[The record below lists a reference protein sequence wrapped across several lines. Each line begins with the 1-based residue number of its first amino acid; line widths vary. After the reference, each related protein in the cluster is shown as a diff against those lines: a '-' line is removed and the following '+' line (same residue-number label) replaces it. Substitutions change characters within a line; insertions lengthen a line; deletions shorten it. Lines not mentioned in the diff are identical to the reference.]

1 MIDLKKISILG
12 SSGSIGTQTLDIL
25 RQNREKY
32 AINYLTVNS
41 SVELLEE
48 QCEEF
53 APKGVVINDFKAYEK
68 FKLGTSFGGEILY
81 GEEQI
86 EKIAEDSDNDLVVSA
101 LVGFAGVKPTYAA
114 INAGIDIALANK
126 ETLVSAGSLIM
137 ETAKKKGVN
146 IIAVDSEHSAILQ
159 CLAGENYDD
168 IEKIILTASGGPFRS
183 LPVKDFKD
191 ISLEEALN
199 HPNWDMGDKI
209 TIDSATM
216 MNKGLELIEAYW
228 LFDVKAEQMD
238 VVVHKESII
247 HSMVQFRDGSVKAQL
262 GLPDMRIPISHALT
276 FPRHDYYD
284 FPRLDLT
291 KIMQLNFEK
300 PDLEKFSC
308 LRIAM
313 EVLGNNPDLGL
324 VLNAANEVAVSNF
337 LNRKIEFNDIP
348 KLIELAIKKF
358 DDISCGDLET
368 LVEIDKETRVFTE
381 TIIKKENG
389 NNT

>member
-1 MIDLKKISILG
+1 MIDLKKLSILG
-12 SSGSIGTQTLDIL
+12 STGSIGTQTLDIL

-32 AINYLTVNS
+32 EVNYLSVNS
-41 SVELLEE
+41 SIELLEK

-53 APKGVVINDFKAYEK
+53 APKGIVINDYNAYEN
-68 FKLGTSFGGEILY
+68 FKSGTKFGGEILY

-86 EKIAEDSDNDLVVSA
+86 EKVAGNSENDLVVSA

-114 INAGIDIALANK
+114 INAGIDVALANK

-137 ETAKKKGVN
+137 AKAKKENVN

-159 CLAGENYDD
+159 CLAGEDYSD
-168 IEKIILTASGGPFRS
+168 IEKIILTASGGPFRT
-183 LPVKDFKD
+183 LPIHDFKD
-191 ISLEEALN
+191 ITLEEALN

-228 LFDVKAEQMD
+228 LFGVKAEQMD

-247 HSMVQFRDGSVKAQL
+247 HSMVQFKDGSVKAQL

-276 FPRHDYYD
+276 YPRHDYYD

-291 KIMQLNFEK
+291 KIMQLNFEQ

-308 LRIAM
+308 LRLAM
-313 EVLGNNPDLGL
+313 EVLGSNPDLGL

-337 LNRKIEFNDIP
+337 LNRKIKFNDIP
-348 KLIELAIKKF
+348 KLIEKTIEKF
-358 DDISCGDLET
+358 DDISCGDLESIIA
-368 LVEIDKETRVFTE
+368 IDKETRDYTE
-381 TIIKKENG
+381 TIIK
-389 NNT
+389 